1 MRVKEKIEVSGYFW
15 LPSFPKRRIPG
26 VLRISDGGRIELE
39 VLGSFY
45 EDTEVLDIISLN
57 KETKVERI
65 IGKIEKYGDV
75 TLDDCLFINISTSDT
90 SMSLIYARKAFLGI
104 AYDDKEPILFNT
116 FKFSVEGINEWV
128 DLNKINPKVKENGDI
143 SIEYSPPK
151 EVSIELYNGMKLLI
165 SSSWILSELPITTE
179 AKITKKTYL
188 QLISDR
194 SLSTDEFTSIA
205 YKLTN
210 FFCFVI
216 DNTVC
221 IDHMSLIR
229 NEKPQLVPVLLYY
242 RTQPYT
248 ENEPEIEWHRM
259 LFRYRQIE
267 ENAERI
273 INSWLDA
280 YDKIEPS
287 LNLYF
292 SVSTGGQKY
301 VESKFLALAQGLET
315 YHRRTSNKN
324 RMDEDEFKKLTET
337 LIDKCPKEHQ
347 DWLSGRLIYGN
358 EYSFRQRLKRIVE
371 PFKEF
376 IGNRKDRDR
385 LIIDILNTRNYL
397 THYNESLK
405 EESVS
410 GEELWFLY
418 RKMEALFQL
427 IFLYKVLGFTKEEVK
442 AIIADNEQ
450 LRLKLGLTTE
460 NIESIK

>member
-15 LPSFPKRRIPG
+15 LPSFPKKRIPG

-39 VLGSFY
+39 ILGSFY
-45 EDTEVLDIISLN
+45 ENTEVLDIISLN

-65 IGKIEKYGDV
+65 IGEIEKYGDV

-128 DLNKINPKVKENGDI
+128 NLNRINPKFKENGDI

-165 SSSWILSELPITTE
+165 SSSWSLSELPITTE

-188 QLISDR
+188 QLISDHA
-194 SLSTDEFTSIA
+194 LSTDEFTSIA

-210 FFCFVI
+210 FLCFVI

-221 IDHMSLIR
+221 IDHISVTS
-229 NEKPQLVPVLLYY
+229 NETQLVPVLLYY

-259 LFRYRQIE
+259 LFRYRQIK

-273 INSWLDA
+273 INSWLNA

-292 SVSTGGQKY
+292 SVSTGDQKY

-324 RMDEDEFKKLTET
+324 RMDEDEFEKLTET
-337 LIDKCPKEHQ
+337 LIDKCPKKHQ
-347 DWLSGRLIYGN
+347 DWLSGRLKYGN
-358 EYSFRQRLKRIVE
+358 EYSLRQRLKRIVE

-385 LIIDILNTRNYL
+385 LIVDILNTRNYL
-397 THYNESLK
+397 THYSESLK

-427 IFLYKVLGFTKEEVK
+427 IFLYKVLDFTKEEVK